1 MPSPPPSAAQV
12 LRKERDL
19 HRMHHKRIAQEK
31 NTLVNEL
38 KRVRA
43 HYAQYE
49 PTIKEL
55 RAKYEVL
62 MKEKMLTRLER
73 DRVLARLQEVEGAL
87 IAREKARGRSEGDRL
102 TQPC

>member
-1 MPSPPPSAAQV
+1 MLLTACRPRCLVQV

-38 KRVRA
+38 KRVRG

-49 PTIKEL
+49 PAIKVL

-62 MKEKMLTRLER
+62 MKEKTLARLER
-73 DRVLARLQEVEGAL
+73 DRVVARLQEVEAAL
-87 IAREKARGRSEGDRL
+87 AAHEKARIA
-102 TQPC
+102 